1 MLAKTAINITRS
13 RAIGHFKSRTK
24 SKLMYLPSRGA
35 IIKDSRKDQGR
46 EGEKVR
52 GDQKER
58 QGPLQKVRER

>member
-1 MLAKTAINITRS
+1 
-13 RAIGHFKSRTK
+13 
-24 SKLMYLPSRGA
+24 MYLPSRGA

-52 GDQKER
+52 RDQKER